1 MNTPQTLLNHQ
12 SATFAEGAHGFVDR
26 DRMRGRF
33 ADRTKRLARR
43 QESDIFR
50 HYLMPVSLILGFAGL
65 LGLCLLW
72 IAEGVQAMTHSPALP
87 VLVPLFAAPVLTALI
102 RVVRGHF
109 HPAVREL

>member
-1 MNTPQTLLNHQ
+1 MTTLRTLLNHQ
-12 SATFAEGAHGFVDR
+12 SATFAEGSHGFGDG

-50 HYLMPVSLILGFAGL
+50 HYLMPVTWILGLAGF
-65 LGLCLLW
+65 LGLAVLW
-72 IAEGVQAMTHSPALP
+72 IGEGAQAMTHSPAIP